1 MHISMRGYWFIM
13 LSAIKMSIVA
23 LIIPFVLALIL
34 SRLFI
39 PFIILVSYK
48 KRLFDPVD
56 ARKQHKRIV
65 PRLGGVAFAPIQCC
79 LFVFTLVVLLKVF
92 HADLYVESWAL
103 LPSFMMLICGLVMLF
118 MGGVGD
124 DLIGLDYKWKFFL
137 QIVAASLLPISG
149 LWVNHLYG
157 LLGVNHISAWIGMP
171 LTVFLVV
178 LIINAINMIDG
189 LDGLCSG
196 IISVGCIVLGSLF
209 VYYGAWL
216 HALFAFITVG
226 VLLPFF
232 FINVYGLTRRRRQI
246 FMGDTGS
253 MTLGFSIAFL
263 VVSFAMNNHY
273 IKPFSGGAIVSAASI
288 LIVPVFDVA
297 RVMIVRWRR
306 GESVFKP
313 DRNHLHHLLLDAGLS
328 HKATMVSI
336 ILLAVFFCVFNA
348 TLSGLLNSNL
358 IIILDLILWIIF
370 IRIAN
375 SLKQKNVLEKLQQFM
390 QSKAEIKN
398 ISKQKKHNVN
408 PVSPQSE

>member
-1 MHISMRGYWFIM
+1 
-13 LSAIKMSIVA
+13 MSIIA
-23 LIIPFVLALIL
+23 IIIPFVLALIL

-39 PFIILVSYK
+39 PLIILVSYK
-48 KRLFDPVD
+48 KRLFDPID
-56 ARKQHKRIV
+56 ARKQHKRII

-118 MGGVGD
+118 IGGVGD
-124 DLIGLDYKWKFFL
+124 DLIGLDYKWKFIL

-149 LWVNHLYG
+149 LWINHFYG
-157 LLGVNHISAWIGMP
+157 LFGVNHISAWIGMP

-209 VYYGAWL
+209 SYYGAWL

-273 IKPFSGGAIVSAASI
+273 IKPFSGGAIISAASI

-297 RVMIVRWRR
+297 RVMIVRWRK
-306 GESVFKP
+306 GVSMFKP

-328 HKATMVSI
+328 HRTTMVCI
-336 ILLAVFFCVFNA
+336 ILLAVFFCVFNTA
-348 TLSGLLNSNL
+348 LSGVINSNL
-358 IIILDLILWIIF
+358 IIVLDLVLWIIF
-370 IRIAN
+370 VKNAET
-375 SLKQKNVLEKLQQFM
+375 LKHKNVLEKFQQFM
-390 QSKAEIKN
+390 KSKAEIKN
-398 ISKQKKHNVN
+398 ITKQKKHNVN